1 MTSHRYLRAGR
12 PGGRSEAPI
21 RDRKLTGRV
30 RGPDVVVWRDENGG
44 GDAATPTDGD
54 RRVGVASAWYAFAMS
69 DQAPNDSGSGKG
81 DDERDDQRHEM
92 RQAWSDVGD
101 RFGALSDAVRRRGT
115 GSEPTGDAGRG
126 GDSGALRAA
135 FDKVMDA
142 VRDLGDQAST
152 VVKDPDVRAHTRD
165 VAQSLN
171 AALSATVDRIGGE
184 VDALARK
191 AKRSDRATGSGDG
204 SARDT

>member
-1 MTSHRYLRAGR
+1 
-12 PGGRSEAPI
+12 
-21 RDRKLTGRV
+21 
-30 RGPDVVVWRDENGG
+30 
-44 GDAATPTDGD
+44 
-54 RRVGVASAWYAFAMS
+54 
-69 DQAPNDSGSGKG
+69 
-81 DDERDDQRHEM
+81 
-92 RQAWSDVGD
+92 VGD
-101 RFGALSDAVRRRGT
+101 RFSALSDAVRRPGT
-115 GSEPTGDAGRG
+115 SGEATG
-126 GDSGALRAA
+126 GDEGEGEGDRGALRDA

-191 AKRSDRATGSGDG
+191 AKRGGRTTGSGDG
-204 SARDT
+204 GSASDT